1 MKGVLIMTILE
12 TTQKIDA
19 NKLFTCTRRTFTPA
33 FKCKV
38 VKEYEEG
45 AIRKELA
52 RKYNILPA
60 YINRWQKQVQKATQ
74 SINEETK
81 RYKAQVIEE
90 HQKEINKKVEEQ
102 NIQQELQALR
112 AENKALK
119 TLLKVYMK

>member
-19 NKLFTCTRRTFTPA
+19 NKIFTCTRRTFTPT
-33 FKCKV
+33 FKYKV
-38 VKEYEEG
+38 VKEY
-45 AIRKELA
+45 
-52 RKYNILPA
+52 
-60 YINRWQKQVQKATQ
+60 
-74 SINEETK
+74 EETK

-90 HQKEINKKVEEQ
+90 HQKEIDKKVEEQ